1 MIINVA
7 HTKGGVGKTTIA
19 VNLAIEMKSDL
30 FDLLTNARKETIL
43 NDNEKCSKILLFR
56 RMGRAEEEFLFC
68 TPGRGID
75 GECLFH

>member
-30 FDLLTNARKETIL
+30 FDLLTNAMKETIL
-43 NDNEKCSKILLFR
+43 KYNEKRSRTLLFR
-56 RMGRAEEEFLFC
+56 RTGCAERDFLF
-68 TPGRGID
+68 
-75 GECLFH
+75 